1 MSNLEDIFNPSGV
14 RIIMEQYKRHEI
26 FRLGRLS
33 CRFSCIKNDERPVQ
47 LVISLVRRKAHPK
60 ILRHGVSGFSVGL
73 KARRKYGVV
82 DQRSSFTSI
91 SLIYLISKI

>member
-14 RIIMEQYKRHEI
+14 RTTVEQYKRHEI
-26 FRLGRLS
+26 FRLGK
-33 CRFSCIKNDERPVQ
+33 FSCIKTDERPVQ
-47 LVISLVRRKAHPK
+47 LIISLIRRKAHPK